1 MGIFQN
7 RWSGTVSVQ
16 CCGASLTETAMATI
30 VKTPSGT
37 WKALIRKTGWP
48 PTAKT
53 FRTKRDAED
62 WSRRTEDEMV
72 RGIYIQRGPAERMT
86 VEAAL
91 TRYLREVTPT
101 KRESTQV
108 GERKKALALIQHLG
122 KYSLA
127 ALSAE
132 IVAQYRDTRLAGDD
146 DANGKPVPRSN
157 NTVRLELALLSH
169 LFTIAIKEWG
179 IGLPFNPVSN
189 IRRPAP
195 GAGRNRRLT
204 VAENKR
210 LLAAVD
216 SHSNPMFSWI
226 VRGALE
232 TGMRLSEIAGLRLSQ
247 VDLQRRVI
255 RLDHTKNSSPRTVP
269 LTAAATQVFQ
279 NAVNN
284 PIRPGETDLL
294 FFGEPGKDGVRR
306 PYMFDKAWTQAKLD
320 AGLVNFRF
328 HDLRHE
334 AVSRFVEAGLSDQEV
349 AAISGH
355 KSMQMLKRYTHLR
368 AEDLV
373 EKLDRVRQ

>member
-1 MGIFQN
+1 
-7 RWSGTVSVQ
+7 
-16 CCGASLTETAMATI
+16 MATI

-72 RGIYIQRGPAERMT
+72 RGVYIQRGPAERMT
-86 VEAAL
+86 VEVAL
-91 TRYLREVTPT
+91 KRYLREITPT

-108 GERKKALALIQHLG
+108 GERKKALALIRHLG

-132 IVAQYRDTRLAGDD
+132 IVAQYRDTRLVGDD
-146 DANGKPVPRSN
+146 DADGKPVPRSN

-204 VAENKR
+204 LSENKH

-216 SHSNPMFSWI
+216 AHSNPMFSWI
-226 VRGALE
+226 VR
-232 TGMRLSEIAGLRLSQ
+232 R
-247 VDLQRRVI
+247 
-255 RLDHTKNSSPRTVP
+255 NSDE
-269 LTAAATQVFQ
+269 LTIV
-279 NAVNN
+279 
-284 PIRPGETDLL
+284 
-294 FFGEPGKDGVRR
+294 
-306 PYMFDKAWTQAKLD
+306 
-320 AGLVNFRF
+320 
-328 HDLRHE
+328 
-334 AVSRFVEAGLSDQEV
+334 
-349 AAISGH
+349 
-355 KSMQMLKRYTHLR
+355 
-368 AEDLV
+368 
-373 EKLDRVRQ
+373 